1 MIVQE
6 LKDSILQVATE
17 GKIVEQHMNESAKD
31 ELISILA
38 DQKDNKKYKYSEVID
53 KPFAIPDNWVWTKL
67 EDICLKIT
75 DGTHKTPK
83 YTSEGIPFLSV
94 KDISSGKIN
103 FDDTKFISI
112 DEHKELYTRCNPEYG
127 DILITKVGTTGVPAI
142 VDTNKEFSLFVSVA
156 LLKINNNKIYNR
168 FLMYFL
174 NSPIVQKQVKDN
186 TRGIGNKNWVL
197 DAIKATVLPLPPL
210 EEQKRIVASL
220 DNVFLKLEKIEPIEM
235 ELKNIKQNFGINMR
249 KSIFKSAIEGKLT
262 NQKETESSI
271 ELVQEAI
278 REKNESVI
286 LKKSK
291 MTYKEEKKIP
301 LPFKIPDNWSKV
313 CIGQIGDITSGGTPQ
328 RANSNYWNGNIPW
341 LKIGDINSKYIN
353 ECSEYITEEGLNN
366 SSAKWFEPGTILYTI
381 FATIGTVGILNFRAT
396 TNQAIAGITL
406 HGRIDKEYFYY
417 VCLALKDVLVNEGR
431 GCAQLNINQEILNNV
446 EIPVP
451 PLEEQRRIVDK
462 IEKILPL
469 LDDVDN
475 IVNN

>member
-1 MIVQE
+1 M
-6 LKDSILQVATE
+6 
-17 GKIVEQHMNESAKD
+17 
-31 ELISILA
+31 
-38 DQKDNKKYKYSEVID
+38 
-53 KPFAIPDNWVWTKL
+53 

>member
-17 GKIVEQHMNESAKD
+17 GKIVEQHMKESAKD

-210 EEQKRIVASL
+210 EEQKRIVDSL

-278 REKNESVI
+278 REKNESVR

-469 LDDVDN
+469 LDDADN

>member
-6 LKDSILQVATE
+6 LKASILQVATE